1 VRMTIPARCVAANLH
16 VIVFIGMQK
25 TNGKESV
32 CSRLYSVP
40 LLMTPTFAGRRGHF
54 YQTPTATVLNLFTL
68 GHDSSI
74 LDHFRTLFSSRP
86 HHFRKETS
94 TVICTE
100 PVLEPIR
107 WLSLAAIRSRE
118 PPRVLLLSRTAPPH
132 RVHVP
137 LFWATTVPIPG
148 DIYLP
153 FPSNFVPDFPTWNAR
168 LGVPPLASAKQIF

>member
-1 VRMTIPARCVAANLH
+1 MTIPARCVAANLH
-16 VIVFIGMQK
+16 DIVFTGMQ
-25 TNGKESV
+25 NLMGKKV
-32 CSRLYSVP
+32 CVFRFSAHDTYICW
-40 LLMTPTFAGRRGHF
+40 TPRTFFEIPEADGHCVEPI
-54 YQTPTATVLNLFTL
+54 YTGDTTVAFLIT
-68 GHDSSI
+68 SA
-74 LDHFRTLFSSRP
+74 LFSSRP
-86 HHFRKETS
+86 HHFQKETS

-107 WLSLAAIRSRE
+107 WLSLAVIRTRE

-153 FPSNFVPDFPTWNAR
+153 FLSNFVADFPTWNIR
-168 LGVPPLASAKQIF
+168 LGMPPLASTKQNF